1 MYIQQLDF
9 IKYKR
14 TVFNDFKQETYQKDI
29 AKDVELEKRTCEI
42 FYFDYQMWKYIKRD
56 FFPWK
61 NKQKSKYVKNLFS
74 FSKRLIQ
81 FLNKATSNSFLHDKG
96 TRNLYTWVVKE
107 VRKKYYTHYFRF
119 WNC

>member
-42 FYFDYQMWKYIKRD
+42 FYFDYQIWKYYIKRD
-56 FFPWK
+56 FFREK
-61 NKQKSKYVKNLFS
+61 TSKKVNM
-74 FSKRLIQ
+74 
-81 FLNKATSNSFLHDKG
+81 
-96 TRNLYTWVVKE
+96 
-107 VRKKYYTHYFRF
+107 
-119 WNC
+119 